1 MYINNISATALALAV
16 LLAGCAAPVATNIQ
30 PSAASVSKYREMSD
44 IDLVAALEKNVNAA
58 KAAGMPF
65 LAPNYFKEA
74 SAVLSDTRNQLGNQP
89 KSVLAQ
95 SAARGD
101 AILNKGRAVMDIV
114 KYRFAQELDL
124 KARIDALDARK
135 IVPREYQQT
144 MAEFT
149 RLIEKVEREQKG
161 NIDRDKDALL
171 RSLQHLEVH
180 AVQEGALHDAD
191 VINAASR
198 KQHAESQAPQT
209 YAEAQRVFA
218 DAGQRI
224 AAAPRDDKLVHVLG
238 AQALFAARHAQQV
251 NERVALLMAQ
261 LNVGASGGVSMGAAA
276 GTAGGAMA
284 GVQAGGATPAPQKLT
299 LEKVVLEGEGRLQAI
314 ATALGLEDL
323 RDQPQDKQ
331 LAQIKRTAAELAR
344 ADRGNQLREYEVR
357 LKAANE
363 ATDAARTQ
371 LAEKEAQ
378 IGALNARIAKL
389 EQASA
394 KPAPRHRAA
403 RSTRKPAAKSKAQA
417 AQSAN

>member
-1 MYINNISATALALAV
+1 MYINKIPAIV
-16 LLAGCAAPVATNIQ
+16 LTLSVFLAGCAAPVATNIQ
-30 PSAASVSKYREMSD
+30 PSAASVSKYSEMSD

-58 KAAGMPF
+58 KVAGMPF

-74 SAVLSDTRNQLGNQP
+74 SAVLSDTKNQLGNQP
-89 KSVLAQ
+89 KAVLAK

-114 KYRFAQELDL
+114 KYRFAQELEL
-124 KARIDALDARK
+124 KARIDALDAQK

-144 MAEFT
+144 MTDFT

-161 NIDRDKDALL
+161 NIDKDKDALL

-191 VINAASR
+191 VINAESR

-218 DAGQRI
+218 DAKQRI
-224 AAAPRDDKLVHVLG
+224 AAAPRDDKLVHGLG

-276 GTAGGAMA
+276 GTAGSAMA
-284 GVQAGGATPAPQKLT
+284 GVQVGGASPAPQKLT
-299 LEKVVLEGEGRLQAI
+299 LEKIVLQEEDRLQAI

-331 LAQIKRTAAELAR
+331 LAQIKRAAAELAR
-344 ADRGNQLREYEVR
+344 ADRGKQLHEYEAR

-363 ATDAARTQ
+363 ATTTARTQ
-371 LAEKEAQ
+371 LAERDAQ
-378 IGALNARIAKL
+378 IDVLNARIAKL
-389 EQASA
+389 EQALS
-394 KPAPRHRAA
+394 KPAPKHRAA
-403 RSTRKPAAKSKAQA
+403 KSAAKSKSKAKAVQPTK
-417 AQSAN
+417 